1 MAASVSWPATQTG
14 RRGRLWWLPS
24 GGYGNGLDDD
34 AWAPVLE
41 ISEQVVPAVL
51 RALGEVGIPAYAAP
65 ARSGATRLRRRAR
78 RPEGYQLWVGASVYG
93 RAEST
98 LVKVMTELK
107 REAARDADSAWR

>member
-1 MAASVSWPATQTG
+1 MVASVSRPATQTG
-14 RRGRLWWLPS
+14 RRGRLWWLPP

-41 ISEQVVPAVL
+41 VSEQVVPAVL
-51 RALGEVGIPAYAAP
+51 RALGEVGVPAYAAP
-65 ARSGATRLRRRAR
+65 ARSGANRLKRRTS

-98 LVKVMTELK
+98 LVKVMPDLK
-107 REAARDADSAWR
+107 REAVRHADSAWR